1 MENLLKTQF
10 IQLTL
15 ILSEFERDFREKL
28 ENSPEINMQ
37 AMYMT
42 LGDIVLSSRKIMGDY
57 CLEEYDNLK
66 EVFDDELDL
75 LYRINKIN
83 NYLRN
88 HDRGNKFYPYVN
100 SMFDIIKDTMNTMSK
115 KV

>member
-15 ILSEFERDFREKL
+15 ILSEFERDFREEL
-28 ENSPEINMQ
+28 ENASEINMQ

-83 NYLRN
+83 NYLRKY
-88 HDRGNKFYPYVN
+88 DRDNKFYPYVN

-115 KV
+115 EV

>member
-15 ILSEFERDFREKL
+15 ILSEFERDFREEL
-28 ENSPEINMQ
+28 ENASEINMQ

-57 CLEEYDNLK
+57 CLEEYDSLK

-75 LYRINKIN
+75 LCQINSH
-83 NYLRN
+83 LRN
-88 HDRGNKFYPYVN
+88 YDRGNKFYPYVN

-115 KV
+115 EV